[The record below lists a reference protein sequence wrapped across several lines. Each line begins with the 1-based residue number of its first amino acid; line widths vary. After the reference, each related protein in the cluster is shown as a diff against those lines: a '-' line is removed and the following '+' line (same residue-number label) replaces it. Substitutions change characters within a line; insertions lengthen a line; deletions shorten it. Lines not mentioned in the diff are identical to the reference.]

1 MRRVLSVVVALVCVV
16 VLSSCALLPGHLFE
30 TDEHRAAAQMKVIAA
45 AINSHDAAALKA
57 LFSPRAVQQAT
68 DLDARLNTLL
78 ATFPNGLTWGLDS
91 VPFSSDNQTDVF
103 DVYVKVSADGKDY
116 RFFFA
121 DYTRDVTHP
130 DNVGIYALGITP
142 WYEGFPVGPAQSFDT
157 WAGAM
162 NVVVSKDGYPGVYA
176 GYDNSQL
183 SRQTLDSIIR
193 QLNSPGAGF
202 LGDYYFSK
210 YARTERATEI
220 HDGIAKLI
228 ALFPDGGIIAPDE
241 QAAPVVRE
249 KTDSGGRTLLL
260 LSTYRISSG
269 GVQYWL
275 FCADFRE
282 NTDPNKLGI
291 HAIGVAPRTASGDSA
306 AEQALFSWAATFD
319 VDSSTPPGIL
329 IPQ

>member
-1 MRRVLSVVVALVCVV
+1 MEWRGQNGDAAFQEEEEAGSMRRVLSVLVALVCVV

-57 LFSPRAVQQAT
+57 MFSPRAVQQAT
-68 DLDARLNTLL
+68 DLDTRLNTLL

-91 VPFSSDNQTDVF
+91 VPFSSDHQTDLF
-103 DVYVKVSADGKDY
+103 YVYVKVSADGKDY
-116 RFFFA
+116 MLFFA

-142 WYEGFPVGPAQSFDT
+142 WYEDSFVGPAESFAN

-162 NVVVSKDGYPGVYA
+162 SVDTGDKDAYPGVYA
-176 GYDNSQL
+176 GYDNNQI
-183 SRQTLDSIIR
+183 SRQKLYWIIR
-193 QLNSPGAGF
+193 ELNSPGAGF

-210 YARTERATEI
+210 YARTVYATEI

-228 ALFPDGGIIAPDE
+228 ALLPEGGIFAPDE

-260 LSTYRISSG
+260 LFDIS
-269 GVQYWL
+269 
-275 FCADFRE
+275 D
-282 NTDPNKLGI
+282 
-291 HAIGVAPRTASGDSA
+291 
-306 AEQALFSWAATFD
+306 
-319 VDSSTPPGIL
+319 
-329 IPQ
+329 